1 MSPNIRHKVLI
12 FGPALSAVSGVST
25 HVNMLLCSKLAA
37 SYSYQH
43 FQVGSEGRDESGLQR
58 LVRFILS
65 PFQLA
70 VALLKIRPQ
79 IVHINTSMDRKA
91 FWRDLT
97 YLFVAKL
104 MGCKVVNQFH
114 SGSDPASLFS
124 NPAPL
129 FFLSQFLLASDVVA
143 VLSSGTLYFHKAF
156 DPRIAVELVPNA
168 IDTTG
173 LLNVARYISETAQ
186 PLRLVYV
193 GRIIRSKGLLDVL
206 EALGQL
212 KIEGLQFN
220 LKIAGSGTDEALMRE
235 AVLRLD
241 LVSEVTFLGPVFG
254 DAKNKLWLES
264 DLLVFPTYHNEGL
277 PYSILE
283 SMAGGCVP
291 ITCQVAAIPDVMQD
305 GVHGLFVPAHNPA
318 ALAKAILRLN
328 DDRQEL
334 QRMSLAGRE
343 RIKEQYTVDR
353 LADRFGEIY
362 KRLSN

>member
-1 MSPNIRHKVLI
+1 MNNPISILLLS
-12 FGPALSAVSGVST
+12 PALNAVSGVST
-25 HVNMLLCSKLAA
+25 HVNMLAGSSLTTHFLLR
-37 SYSYQH
+37 H
-43 FQVGSEGRDESGLQR
+43 FQVGSEGRAERWFQR
-58 LVRFILS
+58 LARFILS

-70 VALLKIRPQ
+70 VAIFKIRPK

-91 FWRDLT
+91 FWRDLA
-97 YLFVAKL
+97 YLIVAKL
-104 MGCKVVNQFH
+104 LGRKVVTQFH
-114 SGSDPASLFS
+114 SGSAPADLFS
-124 NPAPL
+124 NPALL
-129 FFLSQFLLASDVVA
+129 FLMQRFMLASDVVT
-143 VLSSGTLYFHKAF
+143 VLSGEALHTYKAF
-156 DPRIAVELVPNA
+156 DIRISVELVPNA

-173 LLNVARYISETAQ
+173 LLYVARCKSETAQ

-193 GRIIRSKGLLDVL
+193 GRIIRSKGLLDAL

-212 KIEGLQFN
+212 KNEGLQFK

-264 DLLVFPTYHNEGL
+264 DLQVFPTHHNEGL

-291 ITCQVAAIPDVMQD
+291 ITCRVAAIPDVMKD
-305 GVHGLFVPAHNPA
+305 GVHGLFVPAHNPT
-318 ALAKAILRLN
+318 ALAQAIRRLN